1 MKVDTADS
9 KGKWL
14 VRVPIRIESLD
25 SRSRLGVSTSWVRV
39 REESAESPRE
49 AANRWQKSRKAAK
62 WTQWSKRRK
71 TQLERG
77 FLRS

>member
-14 VRVPIRIESLD
+14 VRVPIPLEALD
-25 SRSRLGVSTSWVRV
+25 SRSRLGVSTRWVRV

-49 AANRWQKSRKAAK
+49 AAN
-62 WTQWSKRRK
+62 
-71 TQLERG
+71 
-77 FLRS
+77 